1 MKHEIYFYDLCILYR
16 FVLVTSKTGS
26 LILVK
31 IMHIT
36 ASQKSLGVQKL
47 AWDNLL
53 RYLCTVSHDSRVTS
67 RMLLTLPGGH
77 LATDTS
83 LGETKKLKI

>member
-36 ASQKSLGVQKL
+36 ASQKSLGLQKL
-47 AWDNLL
+47 VWDNLL
-53 RYLCTVSHDSRVTS
+53 RYL
-67 RMLLTLPGGH
+67 
-77 LATDTS
+77 
-83 LGETKKLKI
+83 